1 MSDNYKHFK
10 LVQENPNFYEFE
22 HNTNRLRVVVIPKQ
36 SHKQI
41 IHAQMVYHIGSYD
54 ELVSYTGSTHLLE
67 HLLFKNFEK
76 SIDGDTQNIFQKLSK
91 YGATI
96 NATTSTDRTNFYATI
111 PSNVFDVWAACEA
124 KRMQYAPFDV
134 SNKDKKEKHVVV
146 DELRI
151 GQGNPFQKLTS
162 AVVGA
167 AFDRSGYSHLTAGS
181 IADVK
186 QTTQERLK
194 DFHDKY
200 YGPNNCSLVV
210 VGPISVS
217 KILKSV
223 HNHFGKIKMRNFHR
237 IQRDELEQNGPRSV
251 AVYSK
256 MPYSMFQLAFRN
268 MEGKHKDSVVLDLIS
283 ELMQYDNIGVMWML
297 KQMNAVPSFGVI
309 NNRTKHRYLFQ
320 IVGALPSPNPKV
332 EQAVIAQI
340 WNYLTALKQQDTPDK
355 ILDLVKKSLLNKYQ
369 SKVSGVEGLGALAT
383 EAVSLGDVNDIWRRE
398 EALKAITSADIK
410 RVANYIFQPKRSTV
424 GTLMPEP
431 KGLIDRPNQQMVGY
445 NKNLFDTAYKQQRMS
460 RELLE
465 SFELPSRANLTS
477 NRYRCKFGILQ
488 HLVISNTKKT
498 YMVLTTKAASANDAL
513 AKVTSRVL
521 REGMPQSQVQDQD
534 KLLLFSSQNESRL
547 MDNLHTYMTQKNM
560 NFAMTTVKQKVSIS
574 VTLDSEHDLGE
585 GIHMLLKAMTNLP
598 ALNAQQVAVKAAMEA
613 GQWQGIK
620 QDSFAASQQKL
631 TEILFAKGDV
641 NHAESP
647 DAMINQLKHVTMKDM
662 NNFKNDLFENGR
674 PFAVTVLSD
683 QAKNVENIG
692 KAVTQLW
699 DKFSGKKR
707 LMEHPFDDH
716 SSTALRITSQVEKI
730 TMKGKSD
737 GHGVLGVR
745 VSLDK
750 NEPAWTHL
758 SLAMNIFGSGM
769 YSRLNKKLRIADG
782 RTYGAYARL
791 RGGQFASDSYV
802 HVFASFSNKSIEDDT
817 NAMRELW
824 DEFVNY
830 GVTNEEFTEAK
841 MHMKNSLNVKM
852 DNLNNL
858 VGLSHNTLM
867 NNKNLNLKT
876 IIKRITEAT
885 LEDVNNA
892 VHDHLKEKP
901 VVTVIAGEV

>member
-1 MSDNYKHFK
+1 MSDSYKHFK
-10 LVQENPNFYEFE
+10 LVQKNSNFLEFE
-22 HNTNRLRVVVIPKQ
+22 HNYNRLRVVVIPKE

-96 NATTSTDRTNFYATI
+96 NASTSTHRTNFYSTI
-111 PSNVFDVWAACEA
+111 PANVFDVWAACEA

-134 SNKDKKEKHVVV
+134 DNKDKKEKHVVV

-151 GQGNPFQKLTS
+151 GQGNPFQKLTA

-181 IADVK
+181 IADVE
-186 QTTQERLK
+186 QTSQERLK

-217 KILKSV
+217 KVLERV
-223 HNHFGKIKMRNFHR
+223 HNHFGKIKMRHFER

-251 AVYSK
+251 TVFSK

-268 MEGKHKDSVVLDLIS
+268 MEGKHKDSVVLDLIA
-283 ELMQYDNIGVMWML
+283 ELMQYDNVGIMWML

-309 NNRTKHRYLFQ
+309 NNRTTHRYLFQ

-332 EQAVIAQI
+332 EQAVVSQI
-340 WNYLTALKQQDTPDK
+340 WNYLTALKQQDTPEE
-355 ILDLVKKSLLNKYQ
+355 ILKLVKQSLLNKYQ
-369 SKVSGVEGLGALAT
+369 SKVDGVEGLGALAT

-398 EALKAITSADIK
+398 EAVNNVTAADIR
-410 RVANYIFQPKRSTV
+410 RVANYVFQAKRSTM
-424 GTLMPEP
+424 GSLMPEP
-431 KGLIDRPNQQMVGY
+431 PGMVDRPDPKAVGY
-445 NKNLFDTAYKQQRMS
+445 NKSLFDTVYNQTRMT
-460 RELLE
+460 RELKD
-465 SFELPSRANLTS
+465 SFELPTRTNLSS

-488 HLVISNTKKT
+488 HLVIPNISKT
-498 YMVLTTKAASANDAL
+498 YLLLTTRAASANDAL

-521 REGMPQSQVQDQD
+521 REGMPQSIVKDSEMS
-534 KLLLFSSQNESRL
+534 LFGSHNGYRL
-547 MDNLHTYMTQKNM
+547 TDNLHSYMTETNM
-560 NFAMTTVKQKVSIS
+560 TFAMGSQKQKLTIS
-574 VTLDSEHDLGE
+574 LAIDAKHELDEAM
-585 GIHMLLKAMTNLP
+585 HMLLKSMTNLP

-631 TEILFAKGDV
+631 TEVLFAEGDI

-647 DAMINQLKHVTMKDM
+647 EKMIDRLKHVTMQDM
-662 NNFKNDLFENGR
+662 NEFKNDLFENGR
-674 PFAVTVLSD
+674 PFAVTVLSNE
-683 QAKNVENIG
+683 KISVEAIG
-692 KAVTQLW
+692 KAVSQLW
-699 DKFSGKKR
+699 NKFSGKDR

-716 SSTALRITSQVEKI
+716 NSPALLVKSQMHKI
-730 TMKGKSD
+730 SLKGKSD
-737 GHGVLGVR
+737 GHGVLGIR
-745 VSLDK
+745 VGLDK
-750 NEPAWTHL
+750 NAPAWTHV
-758 SLAMNIFGSGM
+758 SLAINVFGSGM

-791 RGGQFASDSYV
+791 RGGQFASDSFV
-802 HVFASFSNKSIEDDT
+802 HVFASFSNASIENDT
-817 NAMRELW
+817 DAMRELW
-824 DEFVNY
+824 DEFVNH
-830 GVTNEEFTEAK
+830 GITQSEFTEAK

-876 IIKRITEAT
+876 ILSRISAT
-885 LEDVNNA
+885 TFEDVNNA
-892 VHDHLKEKP
+892 IADHLKSKA
-901 VVTVIAGEV
+901 VVTVIAGDV